1 VAALADALRRKADM
15 KTDPT
20 DLRRPPLPRAA
31 LVSDQGRVRSQ
42 NQDACLVDPER
53 RLFAVADGMGG
64 HKAGDVAAWLAIRN
78 LPDLIDTA
86 REKAGSGSVQA
97 AVEQAVIQLSELV
110 HAESLDDEDLEGM
123 GTTLVLAL
131 VDDGTALIV
140 HVGDSRAYLLR
151 NGELGMLTAD
161 HCVAAELIRLGMNP
175 QEAAEHPHGH
185 RLTQAIGIATRVRP
199 SFAEVEAEAGDRLL
213 LCSDGLTNMIDDVQ
227 ISAILASEPDAQKAG
242 QKLVDAANE
251 AGGRDNISVVVVDFE
266 AQEG

>member
-1 VAALADALRRKADM
+1 M
-15 KTDPT
+15 KTERT

-78 LPDLIDTA
+78 LPALIDAA
-86 REKAGSGSVQA
+86 REKSGAGPFKA
-97 AVEQAVIQLSELV
+97 AVEQAVIELSELV
-110 HAESLDDEDLEGM
+110 HAESIEDEDLEGM
-123 GTTLVLAL
+123 GTTLVMAL
-131 VDDGTALIV
+131 VDEGTTLVV
-140 HVGDSRAYLLR
+140 HVGDSRAYLLHD
-151 NGELGMLTAD
+151 GELRLLTAD

-199 SFAEVEAEAGDRLL
+199 SFAELQPVAGDRLL
-213 LCSDGLTNMIDDVQ
+213 MCSDGLTNMIDDGL
-227 ISAILASEPDAQKAG
+227 IAAILSSERDAQAAG

-251 AGGRDNISVVVVDFE
+251 AGGRDNISVVIVDFE
-266 AQEG
+266 APES